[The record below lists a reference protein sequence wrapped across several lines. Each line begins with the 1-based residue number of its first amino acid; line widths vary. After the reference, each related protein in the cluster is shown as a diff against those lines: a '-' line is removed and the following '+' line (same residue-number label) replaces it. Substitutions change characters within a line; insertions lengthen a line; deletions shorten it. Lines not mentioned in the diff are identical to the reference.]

1 MCWYYLWIILIMYRG
16 LGMMTPNGLQPFS
29 TISYANGP
37 GFNDHFDQVITGNL
51 PCSHSKS
58 FRNRLPG
65 FGRIS
70 QRWTLRCIFHLYKLN
85 SDKRSCWTKPSS
97 SLRLFSTPKLLGSLR
112 DPWNIHSV
120 WAKTKF
126 PGKHLQTNGHISP
139 FWRDSWRGGCLGV
152 CRRSSGHSKGS
163 VIFSG
168 SVISK

>member
-1 MCWYYLWIILIMYRG
+1 MYKYYSCFVYIWNCYSNWRG
-16 LGMMTPNGLQPFS
+16 PNGLQPYS

-37 GFNDHFDQVITGNL
+37 GFNNHYDQVITGNL
-51 PCSHSKS
+51 PGSHSKS

-112 DPWNIHSV
+112 DLWNIHSV
-120 WAKTKF
+120 WAKTTWINFQANTFRQMATF
-126 PGKHLQTNGHISP
+126 PLSDETHGGEDVSVYAVGPQVIPRIHLDQQS
-139 FWRDSWRGGCLGV
+139 
-152 CRRSSGHSKGS
+152 
-163 VIFSG
+163 
-168 SVISK
+168 